1 MTGVFRTNLAFQKYN
16 EGRCLLGKMVDSLT
30 SAVRLASSL
39 EAFQN
44 DSSSSSSSE
53 SKGRD
58 DDDDNNNDVIIPDSN
73 PMRQLVHHANV
84 VAAMIRVDLRESRLP
99 FGASKGVK
107 NTKWKDKFNPK
118 LHLKNGLSV
127 VKSSVVT
134 VAQATGNV
142 LGVQLMKDDK
152 EDTVRHFLTNDFRY
166 SLILFN
172 STFDT

>member
-44 DSSSSSSSE
+44 DSSSSSNSE

-58 DDDDNNNDVIIPDSN
+58 DDDDNNNNDIIPDSN